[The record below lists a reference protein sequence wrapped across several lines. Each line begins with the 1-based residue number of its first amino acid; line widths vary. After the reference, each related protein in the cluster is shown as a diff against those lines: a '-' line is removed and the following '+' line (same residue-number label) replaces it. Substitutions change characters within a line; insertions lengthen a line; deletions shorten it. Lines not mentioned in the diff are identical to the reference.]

1 MVSPGLAAATVLA
14 ERGHQVDLFDAAA
27 EIGGQFNMAKRVP
40 GKEEFYETLRYFEQ
54 RLVKTGVRVHLK
66 HSVDARQLMD
76 AAYDEVILATGVQPR
91 SPHIAGQ
98 EEGEAAGMVL
108 SYIDVLAQQKPVGQ
122 RVAVMGAGG
131 IGFDVAYY
139 LANGPHS
146 TATDLPAWQSEWGV
160 ADPAL
165 HRGGLQPAQPLPALR
180 EVTLLQRKPTQ
191 VGKGLGKTTGWIHRA
206 ELRMKRVKMLAGV
219 NYERI
224 DAQGLH
230 ISFGSKRENP
240 SLIAVDHI
248 IVCTGQEPQR
258 ALQQAL
264 LKAGVSTHI
273 IGGADVAAELDA
285 KRAIAQGSELG
296 ARL

>member
-1 MVSPGLAAATVLA
+1 
-14 ERGHQVDLFDAAA
+14 
-27 EIGGQFNMAKRVP
+27 MALTK
-40 GKEEFYETLRYFEQ
+40 KQ
-54 RLVKTGVRVHLK
+54 
-66 HSVDARQLMD
+66 
-76 AAYDEVILATGVQPR
+76 
-91 SPHIAGQ
+91 
-98 EEGEAAGMVL
+98 
-108 SYIDVLAQQKPVGQ
+108 
-122 RVAVMGAGG
+122 
-131 IGFDVAYY
+131 
-139 LANGPHS
+139 
-146 TATDLPAWQSEWGV
+146 
-160 ADPAL
+160 
-165 HRGGLQPAQPLPALR
+165 
-180 EVTLLQRKPTQ
+180 
-191 VGKGLGKTTGWIHRA
+191 RA

-258 ALQQAL
+258 ALQQSL